1 MAIINY
7 SFSIKLFAVLGCG
20 LIAGVFFAF
29 STFVMPALAKLE
41 PAQGIAAMQFINIKA
56 INPWFMTVLFSTA
69 VLCLFLAIFSLLK
82 FHHPT
87 SIYLLIGSLL
97 YIVGTV
103 GITIVF
109 NVPLNDALAKVAPNS
124 IEGSELWAKYLI
136 NWTLWNHIRT
146 VAALISTALFA
157 IALRLA

>member
-1 MAIINY
+1 MIITNY
-7 SFSIKLFAVLGCG
+7 SFFLKLIAVVGSG

-41 PAQGIAAMQFINIKA
+41 PAQGIAAMQSINIKA
-56 INPWFMTVLFSTA
+56 INPLFMTALFATA
-69 VLCLFLAIFSLLK
+69 VVCLFLAIFSPLRW
-82 FHHPT
+82 HHPT

-97 YIVGTV
+97 YIVGTI

-109 NVPLNDALAKVAPNS
+109 NVPLNVALDKVAANS
-124 IEGSELWAKYLI
+124 IEGSQLWAKYLV
-136 NWTLWNHIRT
+136 NWTFWNHVRT
-146 VAALISTALFA
+146 VAAFLATAAFA